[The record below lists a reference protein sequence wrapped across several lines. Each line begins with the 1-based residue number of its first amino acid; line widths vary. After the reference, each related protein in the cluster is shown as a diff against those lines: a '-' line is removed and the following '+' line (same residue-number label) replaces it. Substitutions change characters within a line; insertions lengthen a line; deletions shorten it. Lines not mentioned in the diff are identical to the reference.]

1 VLQDEL
7 ADHNFTVIA
16 VAIDEDVDKIR
27 EFMDGITYPVLVDAD
42 HVLTEL
48 YAISNVPS
56 VLLIDEDDR
65 IVQPN
70 WNAYATNTFKEYTGI
85 ESEDQLAII
94 RRWVLEDTPMM
105 SADDA
110 KVAVGDLSSEEE
122 QARLRFRIA
131 THLRN
136 SGDEA
141 GATRNFDLAGEL
153 APHDWTIR
161 RAMMPLRGEDPF
173 GDKFFEL
180 AAEFNAA
187 GRPFHGV
194 AAERPQN

>member
-1 VLQDEL
+1 M
-7 ADHNFTVIA
+7 ADHNFAVIA
-16 VAIDEDVDKIR
+16 VAIDEDTDKIR
-27 EFMDGITYPVLVDAD
+27 EFTDGITYPVLVDSD

-56 VLLIDEDDR
+56 VILIDENDR

-85 ESEDQLAII
+85 ESEDQLNVI
-94 RRWVLEDTPMM
+94 RRWVREGTPMM
-105 SADDA
+105 SADEA
-110 KVAVGDLSSEEE
+110 KVAVGDLSDDEE

-131 THLRN
+131 THLRDN
-136 SGDEA
+136 GDEQ
-141 GATRNFDLAGEL
+141 GAARNFDIAAAL

-173 GDKFFEL
+173 GEKFFEL

-194 AAERPQN
+194 APKRPQT